1 MENQKIKS
9 HEQIYK
15 LKRKLDQKMLYQ
27 MWKKKKHNQK
37 YKINSKVKLNQYCWQ
52 EKVNM
57 SFGISS
63 TNRLTRIGFK
73 METIQY
79 FKNLII
85 FKYIFKSFNLRGVRL
100 PSLVTKGIGA

>member
-1 MENQKIKS
+1 
-9 HEQIYK
+9 
-15 LKRKLDQKMLYQ
+15 
-27 MWKKKKHNQK
+27 
-37 YKINSKVKLNQYCWQ
+37 
-52 EKVNM
+52 M